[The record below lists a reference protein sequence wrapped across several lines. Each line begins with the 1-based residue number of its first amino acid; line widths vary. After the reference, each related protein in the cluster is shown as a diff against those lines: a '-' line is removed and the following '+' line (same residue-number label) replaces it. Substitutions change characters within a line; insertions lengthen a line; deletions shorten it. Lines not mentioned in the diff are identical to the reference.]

1 MCGGTQQV
9 QLRGGAAER
18 TRAGR
23 AAALLSRRPPP
34 LGLGPARRLLRERVA
49 QGERGG
55 GEAECE
61 LRAVLR
67 QPACLRDRLKL
78 GHLLTLAAV
87 DSAPCSPLTAPK
99 LSAGSSRS
107 SWEVRGGGWAVASA
121 APRIA

>member
-1 MCGGTQQV
+1 MRIATRCASQPQA
-9 QLRGGAAER
+9 GASKYNRHQA
-18 TRAGR
+18 TG
-23 AAALLSRRPPP
+23 
-34 LGLGPARRLLRERVA
+34 ARSC
-49 QGERGG
+49 QKPKRGG

-87 DSAPCSPLTAPK
+87 DSAPCSPLTASR